1 MINIVDNQYLGSVI
15 YYKSLFNSLYV
26 ELEVYERHQKSGFS
40 NRCYIAGANGLI
52 TLSIPLLKGRN
63 QKNPVNEIEIDNQQK
78 WQKKHWKAI
87 ESSYMRSPWFEF
99 YKDDLKAFYE
109 KEYRF
114 LFDLNKDLLVY
125 ILKKINWQGELLQ
138 TTLYDEKPVDKT
150 DNRNVVLPKN
160 YLTFPVIKYP
170 QVFEEKLGFLPNLS
184 IIDLLFCCGKNSNAY
199 LSK

>member
-1 MINIVDNQYLGSVI
+1 MINIIDNQYLGSVI
-15 YYKSLFNSLYV
+15 YYKTLFNSQYV
-26 ELEVYERHQKSGFS
+26 ELEAYERHQKSGFS

-99 YKDDLKAFYE
+99 YKDDLKKFYE
-109 KEYRF
+109 KEYRL
-114 LFDLNKDLLVY
+114 LFDLNKDLLIY

-138 TTLYDEKPVDKT
+138 TTIFEEKPSDKT
-150 DNRNVVLPKN
+150 DNRNAILPKN

-170 QVFEEKLGFLPNLS
+170 QVFEEKQGFLPNLS
-184 IIDLLFCCGKNSNAY
+184 IIDLLFCCGKNSNAH